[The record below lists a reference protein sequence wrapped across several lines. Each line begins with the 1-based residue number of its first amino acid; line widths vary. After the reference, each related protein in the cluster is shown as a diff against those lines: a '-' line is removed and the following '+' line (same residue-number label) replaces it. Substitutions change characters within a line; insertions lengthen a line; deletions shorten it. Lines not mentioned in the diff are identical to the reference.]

1 MEEKKTDELPGE
13 EQLSAC
19 SPAEKP
25 PIERETIE
33 KAMRGD
39 KEAFSVLFMQTY
51 RTMYQVVRRLLAR
64 DEDVY
69 DALQDGYTRA
79 YKYLPRLQA
88 PEAFLSWLKKTME
101 NAARDLRAD
110 ITGQR
115 TVGGDIEA
123 FPDGLAAEYT
133 EDSDRRADI
142 QEVLARLDAR
152 QAEVLTLYYYDGM
165 KLSEI
170 ARLLGEPPSTVR
182 SRFAQ
187 AKKALVEQLKV
198 KGIDKSMYSGS
209 VSAMIA
215 VSLRALIGT
224 DILSAATAQQ
234 MLDEILDGRH
244 GHLGEA
250 AYKLLEARRNR
261 AVLKAVSLL
270 MAMTVAVTCVTVAL
284 LNGYPWKWFSQL
296 PAAVQ
301 PESSALPPDGADFSG
316 GIPSG
321 GTTAGEDA
329 PTTASGGTT
338 APGQTSS
345 DGTVPTTSG
354 SQAPPASSGDEP
366 TAPAV
371 FIPDYRPG
379 MANTAMRNPT
389 WRAAL
394 GGAGKNGR
402 TALWDW
408 QDEWMYV
415 DIGGTYYKSRRD
427 GTGGFVEIEHPPY
440 TSLSGGFVLGDWIYC
455 SGSNEN
461 GVSELRRVRTD
472 GAVIETLAEAPAN
485 PPTEWRISGFLLYKD
500 RLVYSEIWTDAF
512 GVEQFAYHAYDPAT
526 GEDERLGINGKFS
539 LRECLPVG
547 DWFVDLER
555 LKAYSLDGDEVSFYE
570 LREQVSSGSG
580 DLDWQLLRGRGFFPA
595 FVLGEELYLPTGEC
609 IDFSEKTP
617 RMREVVPRRIIWGHE
632 GIAHQV
638 EFIDEATGRLAVT
651 VYDEQGIYPE
661 AMRWYSEEDGWGEEL
676 PAVLLRNSQD
686 QTYQTDG
693 EGYVF
698 STTADGTWFSC
709 RMDGSDYREYRF

>member
-19 SPAEKP
+19 SLAEKP

-187 AKKALVEQLKV
+187 AKKALVELLKV

-296 PAAVQ
+296 PVAAQ
-301 PESSALPPDGADFSG
+301 QESSALPPDGADFSG
-316 GIPSG
+316 GTSSG

-394 GGAGKNGR
+394 WNRG
-402 TALWDW
+402 TTFLDW
-408 QDEWMYV
+408 QDEWVYRFEWTKISKV
-415 DIGGTYYKSRRD
+415 RRD
-427 GTGGFVEIEHPPY
+427 GTGAEDVY
-440 TSLSGGFVLGDWIYC
+440 TLPGGISVPLVWGDWIYYAD
-455 SGSNEN
+455 SNHD
-461 GVSELRRVRTD
+461 GIHRVRTD
-472 GAVIETLAEAPAN
+472 GAVTETLTAVPEG
-485 PPTEWRISGFLLYKD
+485 RDISGFVLLGDQLLYLIAWPD
-500 RLVYSEIWTDAF
+500 SF
-512 GVEQFAYHAYDPAT
+512 GVVQYEYHVYTPAT
-526 GEDERLGINGKFS
+526 GEDKRLEVNGEFS
-539 LRECLPVG
+539 LYACLPIG
-547 DWFVDLER
+547 DWFVDLSN
-555 LKAYSLDGDEVSFYE
+555 LYAYTLDGKEVDLRKLRDEMDGAGAVN
-570 LREQVSSGSG
+570 
-580 DLDWQLLRGRGFFPA
+580 DWQTVQDQGFCPA
-595 FVLGEELYLPTGEC
+595 FVLGEELYTPTGEC
-609 IDFSEKTP
+609 IDFSGKTP
-617 RMREVVPRRIIWGHE
+617 RMREVVPRRTIWGHE

-651 VYDEQGIYPE
+651 IYDEQGVYPE
-661 AMRWYSEEDGWGEEL
+661 SMRWYSEEDGWGEEL